1 MWSILVILLWFSTL
15 IIKAT
20 PPVCDLLIVL
30 RKEEELCAETLSQ
43 EEQNRTFENDQFMS
57 SGRCAG
63 MWDNMS
69 CWPSSSI
76 GQTVNAHCSEFF
88 QMLTGKKGF
97 VHRNCTSE
105 GWSETFPRPDVA
117 CGYDVNDTANEERRV
132 YFMKLKAMYTVGY
145 STSLGTLTV
154 ALGILAS
161 FRRLRC
167 TRNYIHMHLFT
178 SFIFRALSNLIKD
191 AILFSSEDVN
201 YCGAHTIGCKL
212 IMIFFQYCIMA
223 NYSWLLVEGLYLH
236 TLLVVSFFSERKF
249 FWWFIALGWGDGC
262 QKGSSSAYTSQSLM
276 SLFQEPGRVTGVP
289 VPSPIVIIKRCWDIN
304 TNAAIWWIIRGPVV
318 LSIFVNFIL
327 FVNILRILMRKLRS
341 PEGRGNDF
349 NQYKRLAKSTLL
361 LVPLFGIHYIIFA
374 FFPEDV
380 NSGMMEI
387 QLFFELAL
395 GSFQGFI
402 VAVLYCF
409 LNGEVQLEIHRKWRQ
424 WHSSQHVHLN
434 QHLSFSSS
442 NGGSGFTQVMQMMKP
457 SPQEQKRQTI
467 QKSSVI

>member
-1 MWSILVILLWFSTL
+1 MLTWIAAFLLYSALQEGNYSTCCWNNAICL
-15 IIKAT
+15 
-20 PPVCDLLIVL
+20 LLISRCNSHPGTFGRHYTL
-30 RKEEELCAETLSQ
+30 LCYCCHNT
-43 EEQNRTFENDQFMS
+43 
-57 SGRCAG
+57 
-63 MWDNMS
+63 
-69 CWPSSSI
+69 
-76 GQTVNAHCSEFF
+76 
-88 QMLTGKKGF
+88 GF

-117 CGYDVNDTANEERRV
+117 CGYDVNDTANEERRI
-132 YFMKLKAMYTVGY
+132 YFMKLKTMYTVGY

-161 FRRLRC
+161 FRRLHC

-191 AILFSSEDVN
+191 AVLFSSEDAN

-212 IMIFFQYCIMA
+212 VMIFFQYCIVA

-249 FWWFIALGWGDGC
+249 FWWFIALGWGTVWL
-262 QKGSSSAYTSQSLM
+262 S
-276 SLFQEPGRVTGVP
+276 FQ
-289 VPSPIVIIKRCWDIN
+289 CWDIN
-304 TNAAIWWIIRGPVV
+304 TNVAIWWIIRGPVV

-327 FVNILRILMRKLRS
+327 FVNILRILMRKLKS

-387 QLFFELAL
+387 QFYTYL
-395 GSFQGFI
+395 
-402 VAVLYCF
+402 
-409 LNGEVQLEIHRKWRQ
+409 KWRQ
-424 WHSSQHVHLN
+424 WHLSQHVHLN
-434 QHLSFSSS
+434 QHLSSSSS

>member
-1 MWSILVILLWFSTL
+1 MWSILVILFWFSTV
-15 IIKAT
+15 IIKAI
-20 PPVCDLLIVL
+20 PPVCDLLVVL
-30 RKEEELCAETLSQ
+30 RKEEELCAEALAQ
-43 EEQNRTFENDQFMS
+43 EGKNRTSENDKFMS

-69 CWPSSSI
+69 CWPSSSV
-76 GQTVNAHCSEFF
+76 GQTVTAHCPQFF

-97 VHRNCTSE
+97 VHRNCTTE

-132 YFMKLKAMYTVGY
+132 YFMKLKTMYTVGY
-145 STSLGTLTV
+145 STSLGTLTI

-191 AILFSSEDVN
+191 AALFSSEDVN
-201 YCGAHTIGCKL
+201 YCGAHTIGCKF

-236 TLLVVSFFSERKF
+236 TLLVVSFFSERKY
-249 FWWFIALGWGDGC
+249 FWWFIILGWG
-262 QKGSSSAYTSQSLM
+262 APTI
-276 SLFQEPGRVTGVP
+276 F
-289 VPSPIVIIKRCWDIN
+289 VIAWSITRHLCEDIGCWDIN

-318 LSIFVNFIL
+318 VSIFVNFIL
-327 FVNILRILMRKLRS
+327 FVNILRILMTKLSS

-361 LVPLFGIHYIIFA
+361 LIPLFGIHYIIFA
-374 FFPEDV
+374 FSPEDV
-380 NSGMMEI
+380 NSGMVEI

-424 WHSSQHVHLN
+424 WHLSQHVHLQ
-434 QHLSFSSS
+434 QHLNSSSS
-442 NGGSGFTQVMQMMKP
+442 NGGSGFTQVMQLMKP

>member
-1 MWSILVILLWFSTL
+1 MWSILVILFWFSTL
-15 IIKAT
+15 IINAT
-20 PPVCDLLIVL
+20 PPVCDLLFVL

-43 EEQNRTFENDQFMS
+43 EGQNKTFENDQFMS
-57 SGRCAG
+57 SGTCAG

-69 CWPSSSI
+69 CWPTSSI
-76 GQTVNAHCSEFF
+76 GQTVNAHCPEFF

-117 CGYDVNDTANEERRV
+117 CGYDVNDTANEERRI
-132 YFMKLKAMYTVGY
+132 YFMKLKTMYTVGY

-161 FRRLRC
+161 FRRLHC

-191 AILFSSEDVN
+191 AVLFSSEDAN

-212 IMIFFQYCIMA
+212 VMIFFQYCIVA

-249 FWWFIALGWGDGC
+249 FWWFIALGWG
-262 QKGSSSAYTSQSLM
+262 TPTI
-276 SLFQEPGRVTGVP
+276 F
-289 VPSPIVIIKRCWDIN
+289 VIAWSITRRLCEDIGCWDIN
-304 TNAAIWWIIRGPVV
+304 TNVAIWWIIRGPVV

-327 FVNILRILMRKLRS
+327 FVNILRILMRKLKS

-380 NSGMMEI
+380 NSGTMEI
-387 QLFFELAL
+387 QLVFELAL

-424 WHSSQHVHLN
+424 WHLSQHVHLN
-434 QHLSFSSS
+434 QHLSSSSS

>member
-1 MWSILVILLWFSTL
+1 MWHILVILFWFSTL

-30 RKEEELCAETLSQ
+30 RKEEELCAEMLSQ
-43 EEQNRTFENDQFMS
+43 EEQNRTSENDQFMN

-76 GQTVNAHCSEFF
+76 GQTVNAHCPEFF

-132 YFMKLKAMYTVGY
+132 YFMKLKTMYTVGY

-161 FRRLRC
+161 FR
-167 TRNYIHMHLFT
+167 
-178 SFIFRALSNLIKD
+178 
-191 AILFSSEDVN
+191 
-201 YCGAHTIGCKL
+201 
-212 IMIFFQYCIMA
+212 
-223 NYSWLLVEGLYLH
+223 
-236 TLLVVSFFSERKF
+236 
-249 FWWFIALGWGDGC
+249 
-262 QKGSSSAYTSQSLM
+262 
-276 SLFQEPGRVTGVP
+276 
-289 VPSPIVIIKRCWDIN
+289 
-304 TNAAIWWIIRGPVV
+304 
-318 LSIFVNFIL
+318 
-327 FVNILRILMRKLRS
+327 
-341 PEGRGNDF
+341 
-349 NQYKRLAKSTLL
+349 RLAKSTLL

-380 NSGMMEI
+380 NSGTMEI

-424 WHSSQHVHLN
+424 WHLSQHIHLN
-434 QHLSFSSS
+434 QHLNSSSS